1 MALRNIHDDIITAL
15 QNRVPLLTYH
25 LVKFEKP
32 SSLQKST
39 RRTDFTY
46 LTDAPY
52 DVDFDEDGDN
62 STNGYKAG
70 GIVKIGKVQEAIEA
84 RATKMSLTLSAVKLG
99 ATCIAQVEIA
109 TNIPSTLP
117 ANNES
122 GEGAA
127 GLLTLDF
134 DLFSAGFYVGDTI
147 SLTRTSL
154 DSIGNPL
161 AFPKNTN
168 FTSTP
173 NPTALTVQIDRI
185 SNDGK
190 SIHVTSL
197 EKEGIAQIT
206 TPLECNIDYVNPE
219 VTTLTAK
226 NIGSLS
232 YESYVNRSVEIYRV
246 FAHPDTGVIIGS
258 PFLYFKGVIAQGTLN
273 EKISGQPTITWSL
286 TSHWGDF
293 VRVQGRLTSD
303 EFHRG
308 LDSAGYSLKNTALKP
323 QYASDFGFE
332 HADKSLNVLAKYT
345 GTDSRLKSRRRG
357 GLAGMMGGRKY
368 STEYFEVERQLDLR
382 LNLEA
387 KHIPVV
393 YGVQKIDS
401 FPAFADI
408 IITPDTTPNQTGS
421 NSAQFDGG
429 FTTMYSANVLC
440 EGPISG
446 LFDVFVDDESLV
458 CKDEADRSVRRM
470 DDPVTGTVSSDDN
483 VRGVACFGSMEKGD
497 VAGGDF
503 FNIVSSQSS
512 GQVVSTEAGTFVIS
526 VGADPEGRGIQVT
539 MVQPDGSTINPADP
553 AVFDSNGNQIGG
565 YFSQKQ
571 DQRGVL
577 HEKSLGPLPQAKNLK
592 LTFHSGKDD
601 QEANKILMNKAAGE
615 GSGSPLFLGQQQY
628 IKLGL
633 DPGTYWGQSHRLL
646 DTAYVVLEDKV
657 SDTDAQLPDISYVVK
672 GKFVNCFNY
681 DGTYRNNL
689 VDDPNSAQHFD
700 NFDLADN
707 VLIEPHYRTGVQYSA
722 TIIDKWFF
730 VDMDAE
736 YDYRFRFKANN
747 LTITGALGADAIF
760 LTGGMGALGLET
772 GDKVTYINTDNSP
785 ISPLVNGKEY
795 FVVTDA
801 NSPNASAISSSAIH
815 LAETK
820 EKALASPA
828 VILPIAATTITSGTH
843 LLEQTFLD
851 EQLINDGIK
860 RFTVKHTVNNQHS
873 FTCTSETFGGG
884 SNINVS
890 NVEYT
895 SEGYVHQQ
903 TPNNPLAP
911 FPISI
916 KRTVT
921 RGKQIDP
928 TLFSNEFGIDT
939 GALVNVF
946 GTDVPEALVTL
957 FEEGITAAQ
966 AAAIAASLGSGNPL
980 TQADFAAVGNSL
992 PTGDSYV
999 YEIDF
1004 AGNSSLNIAAAPAL
1018 ARNLIKAI
1026 KGTPSAAQ
1034 AIDLQIKREHK
1045 GGNVV
1050 NGVLQGG
1057 TTIEVSPFT
1066 TVSGWPGLAAAYDVS
1081 TDKIILNGFNTQL
1094 DELFDAVNTT
1104 APGAG
1109 QIDNTDAQ
1117 NPVQQENVDIKTHS
1131 SNVTATLQFFQVLV
1145 QDSTVPD
1152 TDTTHAD
1159 TLDGTT
1165 ITFKKDNVE
1174 DRTVGLA
1181 YPSDTETAVSG
1192 TAGNPGSLNV
1202 ALRNANL
1209 LILTEHLNTTD
1220 HGGSSK
1226 YSYGGESY
1234 EGSGIPNKSDRRV
1247 SINPALQLLDYL
1259 RSTTYGKG
1267 LSDDLLNIESFR
1279 ETARACDQQ
1288 SRVTVLG
1295 SHARPIGN
1303 ISVGDVYEYF
1313 QGSKVFFRGTLE
1325 EVSDTIQYN
1334 VVEYDS
1340 NTNTSTTVTR
1350 SYKQYTFKDVIGKLG
1365 RKWYSYTKY
1374 DEGEVVWTVEGK
1386 AFITGTSNKVNSS
1399 DSFPATVNQPNA
1411 QLPQAVASYGYTGGQ
1426 ATSGVVYL
1434 TKVVGASNTNSDP
1447 YLHLDTEVHSG
1458 GTGNPIVKKLV
1469 GDGRIASGYDL
1480 YDSCDVRY
1488 WKYLGW
1494 EERTQRHA
1502 TRHQL
1507 NQTLDTSAPLF
1518 DNVNQ
1523 MLTQFN
1529 GILRYSNG
1537 KYELDLKTKAPT
1549 TISSLEQITTDR
1561 IIGDIKITDKGL
1573 SKTYN
1578 SVTTGYID
1586 PQNGFNSKNITYYNS
1601 DYKKQDKGISRQGQ
1615 YKAPGITNYFN
1626 NRMNIKQMLDESRS
1640 GLTATFTGSPE
1651 TYVLLPGN
1659 IIAIT
1664 YERFNWASKLFRIQS
1679 MSPRDDLLVDFT
1691 VIEHNDDAY
1700 VLEAL
1705 PSDLVESIYPEGP
1718 GFPVVNPITPTGLTA
1733 VGTTDGIRLNWN
1745 NVVNFSQETHI
1756 VEVWRSSNSTFSTSF
1771 PTFGTEN
1778 DVEKA
1783 HKTSSVNT
1791 TTDDANLDPD
1801 LTYYYWIRYRLP
1813 SNKGA
1818 AGVKQ
1823 FSGFHPGRN
1832 EPGVSATA
1840 LDNRSYS
1847 VDFFGPQTA
1856 NYDAAGDLLS
1866 GSTFT
1871 YTATAFNFLDPRFK
1885 FTFDGAAEPSFT
1897 APASGSQKTFNIT
1910 VPSTIFTGVKDI
1922 KVEIQEGAAGGTK
1935 IEETLTLLAVQQPQ
1949 TQKTVKLFKKLNN
1962 VNSTTGITN
1971 PSQQTFANPTNGIS
1985 GWSTTQQDL
1994 TQNLDVIF
2002 MVERVFTTD
2011 GLSPQD
2017 ATWST
2022 PVIVA
2027 RREDGAVG
2035 PDGPGTAIMDL
2046 TNENHSV
2053 TADSAGNVLN
2063 TNFPGA
2069 STAAVIYEGATNV
2082 TNNWTFSTPVV
2093 SNSGLGISWNST
2105 TKVVQVTSMS
2115 AALTEATVTIS
2126 ASYLGTTLTETFTIT
2141 KINAGA
2147 SGNEGESVN
2156 IIFGRFSTAPSA
2168 PANSASP
2175 NNSIGW
2181 YDNPPADQGNPLY
2194 ASRGTKASGA
2204 TNFVWSTPYRV
2215 DGDSVA
2221 EVYVYSDIITGS
2233 SIPTPPTSSTYNF
2246 RTNTLTVNDA
2256 SWNKDPPSLVNDG
2269 DKIYVAVGL
2278 AAGTPRSI
2286 PTVTFGSPALF
2297 AAKTDGDDAVVY
2309 SLNIVPSV
2317 IKKTIPATGSATF
2330 DFTTLNVSTIRTAGT
2345 TVVQS
2350 PLTANE
2356 VTIKAYLNSS
2366 NIAHATSSNGSMTLT
2381 SSSNYGSA
2389 SSIKFELIKNNIVI
2403 DTETVPI
2410 LEQQQGDPGPRTIQ
2424 GYLYYR
2430 KTGPNHAIAP
2440 AAPSG
2445 NTYTFSTGVVT
2456 GTGINNATNP
2466 SDNVWQNSPQTTNAA
2481 GLETVWTIRYYGTE
2495 SSSGATSIGVSYST
2509 VVKHT
2514 NFTGIVTFS
2523 SGTTQLTDGSV
2534 TIDPLTANEVNG
2546 ASGVTQTIIDGGNIS
2561 AGSIRAGNFSGDVTE
2576 TYTLSFGDQ
2585 QAGIASNFTQA
2596 STSTLHFS
2604 IPAPKD
2610 NGVTL
2615 NGVSANV
2622 ARSLFG
2628 NMHVVLESSSQYII
2642 RAYTELFLR
2651 DGTVSGAVSGTM
2663 YRQGFNGYT
2672 FVSNTPVSP
2681 FYGSALK
2688 YLEIN
2693 GDKMAELNI
2702 GGLLY
2707 KQYVP
2712 GLPSTTAG
2720 YSPIVG
2726 LEYYP
2731 TGALSSNSAERTR
2744 VYFYSNNSLSSGNRA
2759 NLIGT
2764 FNPGNMI
2771 WEHWPSIYNTTLSTN
2786 VTEAQYSM
2794 RARIGG
2800 IYKASGSGICVMPI
2814 NFRLPKRVHTSPVKL
2829 TAKTT
2834 IVHHTTNS
2842 VHTSTSAETGTPIP
2856 VAVRFLGGTFG
2867 YSV

>member
-32 SSLQKST
+32 SSLQKAT

-52 DVDFDEDGDN
+52 DVDFDEDGDG

-99 ATCIAQVEIA
+99 ATAVAQAEIA

-117 ANNES
+117 AANGN
-122 GEGAA
+122 GNGAA

-154 DSIGNPL
+154 DFIGNPL

-168 FTSTP
+168 FTGAA
-173 NPTALTVQIDRI
+173 PTVLTVQIDRI

-197 EKEGIAQIT
+197 EKEGIVAFT

-308 LDSAGYSLKNTALKP
+308 LDSAGYSLENTALKP

-408 IITPDTTPNQTGS
+408 IITPDVTPNQTGS
-421 NSAQFDGG
+421 STAQFDGG

-470 DDPVTGTVSSDDN
+470 DDPGTVSNDDN
-483 VRGVACFGSMEKGD
+483 VKGVACFGSMEKGD

-503 FNIVSSQSS
+503 FNIISSQAA
-512 GQVVSTEAGTFVIS
+512 GQISHTQYGTFIIS
-526 VGADPEGRGIQVT
+526 GGADPSGLGIQVT
-539 MVQPDGSTINPADP
+539 MVLPDGSTINPADP
-553 AVFDSNGNQIGG
+553 AVFDSSGNQIGG

-700 NFDLADN
+700 NFDLADK
-707 VLIEPHYRTGVQYSA
+707 VDIEPHYRPGLQYRS

-736 YDYRFRFKANN
+736 YDYRFRFKVDN
-747 LTITGALGADAIF
+747 LTISEARGASSLIM
-760 LTGGMGALGLET
+760 TGGMGALGLET

-785 ISPLVNGKEY
+785 ISPLINGKEY
-795 FVVTDA
+795 FVVA
-801 NSPNASAISSSAIH
+801 AGQSPGLGIGVNQIH

-860 RFTVKHTVNNQHS
+860 RFKVRHANNPNQHF

-884 SNINVS
+884 SDINVS

-895 SEGYVHQQ
+895 SEGYIHQQ
-903 TPNNPLAP
+903 DPNPLAP

-921 RGKQIDP
+921 RGKQIDH

-939 GALVNVF
+939 GAMVNVF
-946 GTDVPEALVTL
+946 GTNVPEALVTL
-957 FEEGITAAQ
+957 FKDGITAAQ
-966 AAAIAASLGSGNPL
+966 AAAITASLGSGNPL

-1004 AGNSSLNIAAAPAL
+1004 SGDPSLNIAAAPAL

-1045 GGNVV
+1045 GGTVV
-1050 NGVLQGG
+1050 NGVLQDG
-1057 TTIEVSPFT
+1057 TTVKVSPFT

-1094 DELFDAVNTT
+1094 DELFDAVNTD

-1109 QIDNTDAQ
+1109 QIDNTDPA
-1117 NPVQQENVDIKTHS
+1117 NPVQQENVDTKIHS

-1145 QDSTVPD
+1145 QDSTAPD
-1152 TDTTHAD
+1152 IDTTHAD

-1174 DRTVGLA
+1174 DKTVGLA

-1192 TAGNPGSLNV
+1192 TNLNI

-1209 LILTEHLNTTD
+1209 LVLTEHLNTTD

-1226 YSYGGESY
+1226 YSYGGKSY
-1234 EGSGIPNKSDRRV
+1234 EGSGVPNKSDRRV

-1295 SHARPIGN
+1295 SHIRPPTH
-1303 ISVGDVYEYF
+1303 ISVGDVYEYRF
-1313 QGSKVFFRGTLE
+1313 PETSSKVFFRGTLE
-1325 EVSDTIQYN
+1325 EISDTIQYD
-1334 VVEYDS
+1334 VAEY
-1340 NTNTSTTVTR
+1340 NPTTNTTTTVTR

-1374 DEGEVVWTVEGK
+1374 HRGEIVWTVEGK
-1386 AFITGTSNKVNSS
+1386 ALIVDPGTINDPYPKTIS
-1399 DSFPATVNQPNA
+1399 QPTTP
-1411 QLPQAVASYGYTGGQ
+1411 LPQATISAGYTGGG
-1426 ATSGVVYL
+1426 ATGGVVYL
-1434 TKVVGASNTNSDP
+1434 TKVSGASNTNSDTE
-1447 YLHLDTEVHSG
+1447 LHLDTEVHSG

-1756 VEVWRSSNSTFSTSF
+1756 VEVWRSSNSSFSTSF

-1935 IEETLTLLAVQQPQ
+1935 IEETLTLVAVQQPQ

-1962 VNSTTGITN
+1962 VNVITGITN
-1971 PSQQTFANPTNGIS
+1971 PAQQTFANPTNGIS

-2017 ATWST
+2017 AAWSP

-2035 PDGPGTAIMDL
+2035 PDGPGTPRMDL

-2053 TADSAGNVLN
+2053 TADRFGNVVN
-2063 TNFPGA
+2063 SNFPGA
-2069 STAAVIYEGATNV
+2069 NTAVAIYEGATNV
-2082 TNNWTFSTPVV
+2082 TNNWTFATPVA
-2093 SNSGLGISWNST
+2093 SNSGLGFSWNGT
-2105 TKVVQVTSMS
+2105 TKILQITSMS

-2126 ASYLGTTLTETFTIT
+2126 ASYLGTTLTKTFTIT

-2147 SGNEGESVN
+2147 SGAEGESVN
-2156 IIFGRFSTAPSA
+2156 IIFGRFSAANPPPGT

-2181 YDNPPADQGNPLY
+2181 YDNPPADQGDPLY

-2221 EVYVYSDIITGS
+2221 EVYVYSNVITGNN
-2233 SIPTPPTSSTYNF
+2233 IPTPPTSSTYNF
-2246 RTNTLTVNDA
+2246 RTSTLTINDA

-2269 DKIYVAVGL
+2269 DQIYVAVGL
-2278 AAGTPRSI
+2278 ATGTPRGT
-2286 PTVTFGSPALF
+2286 PTVTFG
-2297 AAKTDGDDAVVY
+2297 AAARYAVKTDGDDAVVY

-2330 DFTTLNVSTIRTAGT
+2330 DFTTLNVSTIKTAGT
-2345 TVVQS
+2345 TVTQS
-2350 PLTANE
+2350 PLPANE
-2356 VTIKAYLNSS
+2356 VIIKAYLNSATS
-2366 NIAHATSSNGSMTLT
+2366 AHATSSNGNMTLT
-2381 SSSNYGSA
+2381 SSANYGSA
-2389 SSIKFELIKNNIVI
+2389 SSIKFELIKNSVVI

-2410 LEQQQGDPGPRTIQ
+2410 LEQEQGASGPRTIQ

-2440 AAPSG
+2440 SAPNG
-2445 NTYTFSTGVVT
+2445 NTYTFSTGIVSATFPVSPPDINT
-2456 GTGINNATNP
+2456 GTTP
-2466 SDNVWQNSPQTTNAA
+2466 LDNVWQNSPQTTNAA
-2481 GLETVWTIRYYGTE
+2481 ALETVWTVRYYGTE

-2514 NFTGIVTFS
+2514 NFTGVVTFS
-2523 SGTTQLTDGSV
+2523 SGTQLTDGSV

-2546 ASGVTQTIIDGGNIS
+2546 TSGVTQTIIDGGNIS

-2585 QAGIASNFTQA
+2585 QAGIAGNFTQA
-2596 STSTLHFS
+2596 STSIFHFTV
-2604 IPAPKD
+2604 PAPKD

-2642 RAYTELFLR
+2642 RAYTEIFLKS
-2651 DGTVSGAVSGTM
+2651 GTVSGAASGTM
-2663 YRQGFNGYT
+2663 YRQNFNGYT

-2681 FYGSALK
+2681 FAGSALK

-2693 GDKMAELNI
+2693 GDKMDELNI

-2707 KQYVP
+2707 KH
-2712 GLPSTTAG
+2712 GGTGG

-2731 TGALSSNSAERTR
+2731 TGALGSNSSERTR
-2744 VYFYSNNSLSSGNRA
+2744 VYFYSNNSLSSNNRA
-2759 NLIGT
+2759 NLKGT
-2764 FNPGNMI
+2764 FSPSYMI
-2771 WEHWPSIYNTTLSTN
+2771 WENWPSIYNTSLSGTPSI
-2786 VTEAQYSM
+2786 AQVSM

-2800 IYKASGSGICVMPI
+2800 IYKASGPGVCVMPI
-2814 NFRLPKRVHTSPVKL
+2814 NFRLPKRVHTSPVEL

-2842 VHTSTSAETGTPIP
+2842 VHTSTNAAGGSSISL
-2856 VAVRFLGGTFG
+2856 AVRFVGGTFG

>member
-25 LVKFEKP
+25 LIKFEKP
-32 SSLQKST
+32 SSLQKAT
-39 RRTDFTY
+39 RRTDFSY

-52 DVDFDEDGDN
+52 DVDYDEDGDN

-70 GIVKIGKVQEAIEA
+70 GVVKIGKVQEAIEA
-84 RATKMSLTLSAVKLG
+84 KATKMSLTLSATKLG
-99 ATCIAQVEIA
+99 ATCIAQA
-109 TNIPSTLP
+109 TMLNTPTTPVAATS
-117 ANNES
+117 S
-122 GEGAA
+122 GEGIA
-127 GLLTLDF
+127 GILNLDF
-134 DLFSAGFYVGDTI
+134 DIFSAGFYVGDTI
-147 SLTRTSL
+147 SLTRT
-154 DSIGNPL
+154 DEGT
-161 AFPKNTN
+161 FPKNTN
-168 FTSTP
+168 FNLVNP
-173 NPTALTVQIDRI
+173 AAPTALTLKIDKIRG
-185 SNDGK
+185 DGK
-190 SIHVTSL
+190 TIEVTSL
-197 EKEGIAQIT
+197 EKEGIVAFT
-206 TPLECNIDYVNPE
+206 NVECNIDYVNPE

-246 FAHPDTGVIIGS
+246 FAHPDTGIIIGS

-273 EKISGQPTITWSL
+273 EKISGEPTITWSL

-293 VRVQGRLTSD
+293 IRIQGRLTSD

-308 LDSAGYSLKNTALKP
+308 LDSAGYILENTALKP

-368 STEYFEVERQLDLR
+368 STEYFEVEKQLDLR
-382 LNLEA
+382 LNLESR
-387 KHIPVV
+387 HIPVV

-401 FPAFADI
+401 FPAFADV
-408 IITPDTTPNQTGS
+408 IITPDITPGQTGS
-421 NSAQFDGG
+421 NSSQFTGG

-440 EGPISG
+440 EGPISA

-458 CKDEADRSVRRM
+458 CKDESDKSVREM
-470 DDPVTGTVSSDDN
+470 GTLPTGTTDTTDTVK
-483 VRGVACFGSMEKGD
+483 GVACFGSMEKGD
-497 VAGGDF
+497 VAGGSY
-503 FNIVSSQSS
+503 FNQVSAQAG
-512 GQVVSTEAGTFVIS
+512 GQIASTPYGTFIIS
-526 VGADPEGRGIQVT
+526 GGTNPEGLDIQVS
-539 MVQPDGSTINPADP
+539 MILPDGSIVSGINEAQ
-553 AVFDSNGNQIGG
+553 FDSENNQIGG
-565 YFSQKQ
+565 YFPQS
-571 DQRGVL
+571 DPEQRGVL
-577 HEKSLGPLPQAKNLK
+577 HERSLGPLPQAKNLK

-615 GSGSPLFLGQQQY
+615 GSTTPLFLGQQQY
-628 IKLGL
+628 TKLGL

-646 DTAYVVLEDKV
+646 DTAYAVLEDKV

-689 VDDPNSAQHFD
+689 VNDPNSAQHVD
-700 NFDLADN
+700 YFDLADN
-707 VLIEPHYRTGVQYSA
+707 VLIEPHYRSGAKYNA

-730 VDMDAE
+730 VDMNGE
-736 YDYRFRFKANN
+736 YDYRFRFKA
-747 LTITGALGADAIF
+747 
-760 LTGGMGALGLET
+760 GLKGIVSVQNVDELNVFSVFSAPGIRT
-772 GDKVTYINTDNSP
+772 GDKVKYKASGTA
-785 ISPLVNGKEY
+785 ISGLVNNTEY
-795 FVVTDA
+795 FAIYDP
-801 NSPNASAISSSAIH
+801 NSSGSIKLAS
-815 LAETK
+815 TK
-820 EKALASPA
+820 ENA
-828 VILPIAATTITSGTH
+828 VAGTTLSIPTQTLPTGTH
-843 LLEQTFLD
+843 DLELLFLD

-860 RFTVKHTVNNQHS
+860 RFVVENPTQVTIGGQLVTPN
-873 FTCTSETFGGG
+873 FTCTSETYGGG
-884 SNINVS
+884 ANIDVS

-895 SEGYVHQQ
+895 SERYIHQQ
-903 TPNNPLAP
+903 TSSPLVN

-921 RGKQIDP
+921 RGKQIN
-928 TLFSNEFGIDT
+928 TNMFSNEFGIDT
-939 GALVNVF
+939 TEMVTVMGQQIPKALLTMF
-946 GTDVPEALVTL
+946 SGLVD
-957 FEEGITAAQ
+957 AAR
-966 AAAIAASLGSGNPL
+966 AAAIANSNGALTTANFFTDASGAFLALP
-980 TQADFAAVGNSL
+980 VG
-992 PTGDSYV
+992 DAYE

-1004 AGNSSLNIAAAPAL
+1004 SGTPAL
-1018 ARNLIKAI
+1018 ARNLIRAI
-1026 KGTPSAAQ
+1026 KGAPAAAQ

-1050 NGVLQGG
+1050 NGVLQDGI
-1057 TTIEVSPFT
+1057 TVEVSPFT
-1066 TVSGWPGLAAAYDVS
+1066 TVSGWPGLTAAYDES
-1081 TDKIILNGFNTQL
+1081 TDKIIIKGFNTQL
-1094 DELFDAVNTT
+1094 DELFDAVDTT
-1104 APGAG
+1104 APGPG
-1109 QIDNTDAQ
+1109 QFDSNNSNQQQVNTDTK
-1117 NPVQQENVDIKTHS
+1117 VHS
-1131 SNVTATLQFFQVLV
+1131 SNVTATLQFFQVVV
-1145 QDSTVPD
+1145 QDTTSPVI
-1152 TDTTHAD
+1152 DTTDAD

-1165 ITFKKDNVE
+1165 ITFKKENVE

-1181 YPSDTETAVSG
+1181 YPSITANPVAN
-1192 TAGNPGSLNV
+1192 TPGNPGSLNI

-1220 HGGSSK
+1220 HGGTSR
-1226 YSYGGESY
+1226 YSYGGRSY
-1234 EGSGIPNKSDRRV
+1234 EGSAVPSKSDRRV
-1247 SINPALQLLDYL
+1247 STNPALQLLDYL

-1295 SHARPIGN
+1295 SHIRPPAH
-1303 ISVGDVYEYF
+1303 ISVGDVYEYRF
-1313 QGSKVFFRGTLE
+1313 SSKVFFRGTLE
-1325 EVSDTIQYN
+1325 EVSNTIQHT

-1340 NTNTSTTVTR
+1340 TTNTSTTVTR
-1350 SYKQYTFKDVIGKLG
+1350 NYIQYTFKDVIGKLG

-1374 DEGEVVWTVEGK
+1374 HRGEIVWTVDGK
-1386 AFITGTSNKVNSS
+1386 ALIV
-1399 DSFPATVNQPNA
+1399 DSGSISGPYPKTISQPDSP
-1411 QLPQAVASYGYTGGQ
+1411 LPQATISAGYTGGS
-1426 ATSGVVYL
+1426 ATGGVAYL
-1434 TKVVGASNTNSDP
+1434 TKVSGASNSDTE
-1447 YLHLDTEVHSG
+1447 LHLDTEQHSG
-1458 GTGNPIVKKLV
+1458 STGNPIVKKLL

-1502 TRHQL
+1502 TRHQM
-1507 NQTLDTSAPLF
+1507 NQTIDTSAPLF

-1549 TISSLEQITTDR
+1549 TISSLEQITTDK
-1561 IIGDIKITDKGL
+1561 IVGDIKITDKGI

-1601 DYKKQDKGISRQGQ
+1601 NYKKEDKGISRQGQ

-1659 IIAIT
+1659 IIDIT
-1664 YERFNWASKLFRIQS
+1664 YERFNWTNKLFRIQS

-1691 VIEHNDDAY
+1691 VVEHNDDAY

-1705 PSDLVESIYPEGP
+1705 PSDLVEATYPEGP
-1718 GFPVVNPITPTGLTA
+1718 GFPVVNPIAPTGLTA

-1756 VEVWRSSNSTFSTSF
+1756 IEVWRSTNSSFSTSF
-1771 PTFGTEN
+1771 PTFGTAN
-1778 DVEKA
+1778 DVEKP

-1801 LTYYYWIRYRLP
+1801 LTYYYWIRYALP
-1813 SNKGA
+1813 SNKGSP
-1818 AGVKQ
+1818 GVRN
-1823 FSGFHPGRN
+1823 FSSFHPQRN

-1897 APASGSQKTFNIT
+1897 APASGFQKTFNIT

-1935 IEETLTLLAVQQPQ
+1935 IEETLTLTAVQQPQ
-1949 TQKTVKLFKKLNN
+1949 TQKTVELFKKLNN
-1962 VNSTTGITN
+1962 VNTTTGITN
-1971 PSQQTFANPTNGIS
+1971 PTQQTFANPTNGIS

-2027 RREDGAVG
+2027 RRNDGITG
-2035 PDGPGTAIMDL
+2035 PQGPGTPQMDL

-2053 TADSAGNVLN
+2053 TADNAGNVLN
-2063 TNFPGA
+2063 SNFPGA
-2069 STAAVIYEGATNV
+2069 VTAAIIYEGGTNV
-2082 TNNWTFSTPVV
+2082 TNNWTFATPVQ
-2093 SNSGLGISWNST
+2093 SHPGLGFSWNST
-2105 TKVVQVTSMS
+2105 SKVLQITSMS

-2126 ASYLGTTLTETFTIT
+2126 ASYLGTTLTKTFTIT
-2141 KINAGA
+2141 KVNAGSA
-2147 SGNEGESVN
+2147 GDEGESVN
-2156 IIFGRFSTAPSA
+2156 IIFGRFSTPPNA
-2168 PANSASP
+2168 PADSTSP

-2181 YDNPPADQGNPLY
+2181 YDDPPADQGNPLY

-2221 EVYVYSDIITGS
+2221 EVYVYSDVVTGTT
-2233 SIPTPPTSSTYNF
+2233 IPTPPTSSTYNF
-2246 RTNTLTVNDA
+2246 RTSTLTINNA
-2256 SWNKDPPSLVNDG
+2256 SWNKNPPSLVNDG
-2269 DKIYVAVGL
+2269 DQIYVSVGL
-2278 AAGTPRSI
+2278 AAGTPRGT
-2286 PTVTFGSPALF
+2286 PTVTFGPA
-2297 AAKTDGDDAVVY
+2297 ARYAVKTDGNDAVVY

-2330 DFTTLNVSTIRTAGT
+2330 DFTTLNVSTIKTAGT
-2345 TVVQS
+2345 TVTQS
-2350 PLTANE
+2350 PLPANE
-2356 VTIKAYLNSS
+2356 VTIKAYLNSANS
-2366 NIAHATSSNGSMTLT
+2366 AHATSSNGNMTLT
-2381 SSSNYGSA
+2381 SSGDYGSA
-2389 SSIKFELIKNNIVI
+2389 SSIKFELIKNNVVI

-2410 LEQQQGDPGPRTIQ
+2410 LEQEQGDPGPRTIQ

-2430 KTGPNHAIAP
+2430 KTGPNHAFAP
-2440 AAPSG
+2440 SAPSG

-2456 GTGINNATNP
+2456 GTDINDAANP
-2466 SDNVWQNSPQTTNAA
+2466 PNNVWQNQPQTTNAA
-2481 GLETVWTIRYYGTE
+2481 AQETIWTVRYYGTE
-2495 SSSGATSIGVSYST
+2495 ASSGATSIAVNYSS
-2509 VVKHT
+2509 VVQHT

-2523 SGTTQLTDGSV
+2523 SGTQLTDGSV

-2546 ASGVTQTIIDGGNIS
+2546 TSGVTQTIIDGANIS
-2561 AGSIRAGNFSGDVTE
+2561 AGSIRAGNFVGDVTE
-2576 TYTLSFGDQ
+2576 TYTLSYGDQ
-2585 QAGIASNFTQA
+2585 QAGIAASFTQS
-2596 STSTLHFS
+2596 STSTFHFY

-2610 NGVTL
+2610 NGTTL

-2642 RAYTELFLR
+2642 RAYTEIFLR
-2651 DGTVSGAVSGTM
+2651 SGTIFGQATGTM
-2663 YRQGFNGYT
+2663 YRQNWSGYS
-2672 FVSNTPVSP
+2672 FISSYPVSP
-2681 FYGSALK
+2681 FSGSALK
-2688 YLEIN
+2688 YLEIYGN
-2693 GDKMAELNI
+2693 KMGELNT

-2707 KQYVP
+2707 KH
-2712 GLPSTTAG
+2712 GGTGG
-2720 YSPIVG
+2720 YSPIVS
-2726 LEYYP
+2726 LEYFP
-2731 TGALSSNSAERTR
+2731 TGALYHGYECTR
-2744 VYFYSNNSLSSGNRA
+2744 VYFYSNNSLSSNNRA
-2759 NLIGT
+2759 NLKGT
-2764 FNPGNMI
+2764 FSPSYMI
-2771 WEHWPSIYNTTLSTN
+2771 WEHWPSTYNTSLSTSPSI
-2786 VTEAQYSM
+2786 AQVSM

-2800 IYKASGSGICVMPI
+2800 IYKASGPGICVMPI
-2814 NFRLPKRVHTSPVKL
+2814 NFRLPKRVHTSPVQL

-2842 VHTSTSAETGTPIP
+2842 VNNSTNPTGGSTIP
-2856 VAVRFLGGTFG
+2856 VSVRFVGGTFG